1 MKATETVERIRK
13 QRRALWLLSVKREQA
28 ERWAS
33 FEQQQREWEE
43 RDRRWKAEEA
53 ERKLKADMDRIIFDV
68 SMSMWGCDLT
78 ACMFN
83 PKPLPIPDMPVYGG
97 EPYKMMKIPR
107 EGTCS

>member
-13 QRRALWLLSVKREQA
+13 QRKALWLIAAKREQA

-33 FEQQQREWEE
+33 FELQEREWGE
-43 RDRRWKAEEA
+43 RQARRKAEES
-53 ERKLKADMDRIIFDV
+53 EREMKAAMDRIIFDV
-68 SMSMWGCDLT
+68 GMSMWGCDLT

-83 PKPLPIPDMPVYGG
+83 PKPLPVPMPPVYGG

-107 EGTCS
+107 EAT